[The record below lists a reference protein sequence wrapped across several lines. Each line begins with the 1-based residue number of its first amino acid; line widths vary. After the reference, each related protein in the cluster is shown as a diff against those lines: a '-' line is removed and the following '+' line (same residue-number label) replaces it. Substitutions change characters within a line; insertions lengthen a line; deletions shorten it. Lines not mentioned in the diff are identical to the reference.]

1 MISFK
6 EVSIHFKNEIG
17 VKDVTFEIGSDEFIF
32 LIGPTGSGKT
42 TLMRLVYM
50 DLFPDEG
57 VITVCGF
64 DSKSIKKRKIPLL
77 RRKIGMIFQDYN
89 LLTDRNVLENVA
101 LPLHMEGIKRIE
113 IYERVLLILDELGL
127 KETEKKMP
135 WELSGGEQQRVCAAR
150 ALVKNPEVILADE
163 PTGNLDPI
171 AALDLVQLLEE
182 VNKEGTTVL
191 MASHNYNLIKNRS
204 HRILELQ
211 NGVIQ

>member
-6 EVSIHFKNEIG
+6 EVSIHYKNEIG
-17 VKDVTFEIGSDEFIF
+17 VKDVTFGIGSDEFVF

-42 TLMRLVYM
+42 TLMRLVFM

-57 VITVCGF
+57 IVTACGF

-135 WELSGGEQQRVCAAR
+135 WELSGGEQQRVCVAR

>member
-17 VKDVTFEIGSDEFIF
+17 VKDVTFEIGSDEFVF

-57 VITVCGF
+57 IVTACGF

-113 IYERVLLILDELGL
+113 IYERVLLILDEVGL

-135 WELSGGEQQRVCAAR
+135 WELSGGEQQRVCVAR

>member
-17 VKDVTFEIGSDEFIF
+17 VKDVTFEIGSDEFVF

-57 VITVCGF
+57 IVTACGF

-77 RRKIGMIFQDYN
+77 RRKIGVIFQDYN

-113 IYERVLLILDELGL
+113 IYERVLLILDEVGL

-135 WELSGGEQQRVCAAR
+135 WELSGGEQQRVCVAR

>member
-6 EVSIHFKNEIG
+6 EVSIHYKNEIG
-17 VKDVTFEIGSDEFIF
+17 VKDVTFGIGSDEFVF

-42 TLMRLVYM
+42 TLMRLVFM
-50 DLFPDEG
+50 ELFPDEG
-57 VITVCGF
+57 IVTACGF

-135 WELSGGEQQRVCAAR
+135 WELSGGEQQRVCVAR

>member
-1 MISFK
+1 MITFK
-6 EVSIHFKNEIG
+6 EVSIHYKNEIG
-17 VKDVTFEIGSDEFIF
+17 VKDVTFEIGSDEFVF

-57 VITVCGF
+57 IVTVNGY

-135 WELSGGEQQRVCAAR
+135 WELSGGEQQRVCIAR

>member
-6 EVSIHFKNEIG
+6 EVSIHFKNKIG
-17 VKDVTFEIGSDEFIF
+17 VKDLTFEIGSDEFVF

-64 DSKSIKKRKIPLL
+64 DSKLIKIRKIPLL

-127 KETEKKMP
+127 KEAEKKMP
-135 WELSGGEQQRVCAAR
+135 WELSGGEQQRVCVAR

-171 AALDLVQLLEE
+171 AALDLVKLLEE

>member
-17 VKDVTFEIGSDEFIF
+17 VKDVTFEIGSDEFVF

-57 VITVCGF
+57 IVTACGF

-135 WELSGGEQQRVCAAR
+135 RELSGGEQQRVCVAR

>member
-1 MISFK
+1 M
-6 EVSIHFKNEIG
+6 V
-17 VKDVTFEIGSDEFIF
+17 
-32 LIGPTGSGKT
+32 
-42 TLMRLVYM
+42 
-50 DLFPDEG
+50 LFPDEG

-64 DSKSIKKRKIPLL
+64 DSKSIIKRKIPLL

-89 LLTDRNVLENVA
+89 LLTDRNIMENVA

-135 WELSGGEQQRVCAAR
+135 WELSGGEQQRVCVAR

-182 VNKEGTTVL
+182 VNNEGTTVL
-191 MASHNYNLIKNRS
+191 MASHNYNLIKKRS

>member
-17 VKDVTFEIGSDEFIF
+17 VKDVTFEIGSDEFVF

-64 DSKSIKKRKIPLL
+64 DSKSIKKRKISLL
-77 RRKIGMIFQDYN
+77 RQKIGMIFQDYN
-89 LLTDRNVLENVA
+89 LLIDRNVLENVA

-135 WELSGGEQQRVCAAR
+135 WELSGGEQQRVCVAR

>member
-1 MISFK
+1 MNLGYNQITTISG
-6 EVSIHFKNEIG
+6 SIG
-17 VKDVTFEIGSDEFIF
+17 
-32 LIGPTGSGKT
+32 
-42 TLMRLVYM
+42 
-50 DLFPDEG
+50 DL
-57 VITVCGF
+57 
-64 DSKSIKKRKIPLL
+64 SNLSSLSL
-77 RRKIGMIFQDYN
+77 DYN

-127 KETEKKMP
+127 KETEKKMQ
-135 WELSGGEQQRVCAAR
+135 WELSGGEQQRVCVAR

-191 MASHNYNLIKNRS
+191 MASHNYYLI
-204 HRILELQ
+204 
-211 NGVIQ
+211 

>member
-6 EVSIHFKNEIG
+6 EVSIHFKNKIG
-17 VKDVTFEIGSDEFIF
+17 VKDLTFEIGSDEFVF

-64 DSKSIKKRKIPLL
+64 DSKLIKKRKIPLL

-127 KETEKKMP
+127 KEAEKKMP
-135 WELSGGEQQRVCAAR
+135 WELSGGEQQRVCVAR

-163 PTGNLDPI
+163 PTGNLDPM

>member
-17 VKDVTFEIGSDEFIF
+17 VKDVTFEIGSDEFVF

-50 DLFPDEG
+50 DLFPDKG
-57 VITVCGF
+57 IVTACGF

-135 WELSGGEQQRVCAAR
+135 WELSGGEQQRVCVAR

>member
-17 VKDVTFEIGSDEFIF
+17 VKDVTFEIGSNEFVF

-57 VITVCGF
+57 IVTACGF

-135 WELSGGEQQRVCAAR
+135 WELSGGEQQRVCVAR

-211 NGVIQ
+211 DGVIQ

>member
-17 VKDVTFEIGSDEFIF
+17 VKDVTFEIGSDEFVF

-57 VITVCGF
+57 IVTACGF

-135 WELSGGEQQRVCAAR
+135 CELSGGEQQRVCVAR